1 MISTRFGMTDSR
13 SGSDP
18 PAPLA
23 YERPIPLRV
32 DDSVDLYFPDR
43 IWDLFVPV
51 AMLALGMAIGCG
63 VLLYEDSGVKAVA
76 VLLSSY
82 LVFRA
87 ILLACL
93 IPVLSRLC
101 GVSFGSWPSAVLKLA
116 AICVLP
122 EAVVI
127 GIVEI
132 FGICLGVV
140 LAIPVGL
147 VFAMTM
153 FMKLFDLDLSEASLC
168 VVLTWGTALACN
180 SIWWWVGSWMARILG

>member
-1 MISTRFGMTDSR
+1 MTDSR

-32 DDSVDLYFPDR
+32 DDSVDLHFPNR
-43 IWDLFVPV
+43 VWDLFVPI
-51 AMLALGMAIGCG
+51 ALLALGITIGCG
-63 VLLYEDSGVKAVA
+63 VLLYEDTGVKAVA

-122 EAVVI
+122 EAGVI
-127 GIVEI
+127 GMVEMLGLWFGTV
-132 FGICLGVV
+132 FGISV
-140 LAIPVGL
+140 
-147 VFAMTM
+147 
-153 FMKLFDLDLSEASLC
+153 
-168 VVLTWGTALACN
+168 
-180 SIWWWVGSWMARILG
+180 

>member
-1 MISTRFGMTDSR
+1 MTDSQ
-13 SGSDP
+13 SDPDP

-23 YERPIPLRV
+23 YERPISLRV

-43 IWDLFVPV
+43 TWDLFVPIG
-51 AMLALGMAIGCG
+51 ALALGIAIGCG
-63 VLLYEDSGVKAVA
+63 VLLYEDSGIKVVA

-122 EAVVI
+122 EAVVV
-127 GIVEI
+127 GMVEVFGLC
-132 FGICLGVV
+132 FGIV

-147 VFAMTM
+147 VIAVAM
-153 FMKLFDLDLSEASLC
+153 FMILFDLDLSEASLC
-168 VVLTWGTALACN
+168 VVLTWGMALAYNC
-180 SIWWWVGSWMARILG
+180 IWWWVGGWMARVLG